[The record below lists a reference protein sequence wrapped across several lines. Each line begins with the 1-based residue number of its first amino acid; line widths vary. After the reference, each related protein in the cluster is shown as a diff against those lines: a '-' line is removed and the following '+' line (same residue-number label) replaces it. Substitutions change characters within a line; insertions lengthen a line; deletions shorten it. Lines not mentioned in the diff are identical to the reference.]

1 MEHVD
6 HHRRDHGAVHKTDQ
20 HHPDPGTT
28 AHKKE
33 APAYAMPRRP
43 EGTHKTEG
51 RKGAVHRAGNNG
63 GAMHR
68 GAAGGPGAEAQHDL
82 KDLHLQHLTEHN
94 IDKKHDDKPRRDE
107 HVGKH
112 LVTNRVPRGGDA
124 APHLLTNRTPKVS
137 TSPNIT
143 EHKADAE
150 GKNGTKDDIPMESER
165 LIHVT
170 ARPPKVHKINKM
182 HHKPSPLVAAAAV
195 LSSHAQPSTPSTK
208 AKAHKPPKKF
218 SPKKHGWKKSLR
230 KEKGKEKLKEKRER
244 RDKRNKALHR
254 AIVARKL

>member
-1 MEHVD
+1 
-6 HHRRDHGAVHKTDQ
+6 
-20 HHPDPGTT
+20 
-28 AHKKE
+28 
-33 APAYAMPRRP
+33 
-43 EGTHKTEG
+43 
-51 RKGAVHRAGNNG
+51 
-63 GAMHR
+63 MHR

-94 IDKKHDDKPRRDE
+94 IDKKHDD
-107 HVGKH
+107 
-112 LVTNRVPRGGDA
+112 
-124 APHLLTNRTPKVS
+124 
-137 TSPNIT
+137 
-143 EHKADAE
+143 
-150 GKNGTKDDIPMESER
+150 KDDIPMESER